1 MDPDQVLGMS
11 WAELAEAVEELT
23 RALERLA
30 RGDFSDRAQVEA
42 IADAAL
48 KDSPTAGRHM
58 ISGEDGQD
66 HDPPEPQEG
75 KANDDAD

>member
-30 RGDFSDRAQVEA
+30 RGDFSG
-42 IADAAL
+42 
-48 KDSPTAGRHM
+48 AGTLPR
-58 ISGEDGQD
+58 
-66 HDPPEPQEG
+66 
-75 KANDDAD
+75 